1 MEVRSKVY
9 TYRTAVKWT
18 EQKKGTITCEGK
30 PDIQVATPPEF
41 KGHEGI
47 WSPEDLYVASANICL
62 MTTFLAV
69 AERAGLTFTSYHC
82 EAEGRL
88 ELVEGKFQVTVI
100 TLRPQIALQSG
111 SDAAKAKELIEKAE
125 ANCLIS
131 NSMKTRIALEPTI
144 PDAPDWGI
152 LRQPGSSG
160 GVILSTAIPAGR
172 RVFPRIGYSHPV
184 SLISLGCPFLSD
196 WHEDRILIVVCG
208 VPRVCGSSLQR
219 RR

>member
-131 NSMKTRIALEPTI
+131 NSMKT
-144 PDAPDWGI
+144 
-152 LRQPGSSG
+152 
-160 GVILSTAIPAGR
+160 
-172 RVFPRIGYSHPV
+172 
-184 SLISLGCPFLSD
+184 
-196 WHEDRILIVVCG
+196 
-208 VPRVCGSSLQR
+208 
-219 RR
+219 

>member
-1 MEVRSKVY
+1 MEGSSKVY

-144 PDAPDWGI
+144 
-152 LRQPGSSG
+152 S
-160 GVILSTAIPAGR
+160 
-172 RVFPRIGYSHPV
+172 
-184 SLISLGCPFLSD
+184 
-196 WHEDRILIVVCG
+196 
-208 VPRVCGSSLQR
+208 
-219 RR
+219 